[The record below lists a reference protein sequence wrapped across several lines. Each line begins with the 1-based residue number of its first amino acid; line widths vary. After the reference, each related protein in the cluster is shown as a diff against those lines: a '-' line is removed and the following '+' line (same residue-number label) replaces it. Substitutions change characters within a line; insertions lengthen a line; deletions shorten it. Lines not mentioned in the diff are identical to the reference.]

1 VNEFQLDYIQAR
13 RFVVNQ
19 MFTLTS
25 MLTHNLGRELQ
36 MSAEPRSLHD
46 SANRATR

>member
-1 VNEFQLDYIQAR
+1 MNEFQLDYIQAR